1 MILSYSHL
9 IHTFLHFCLQSIPTP
24 PVDPENVE
32 FVIFV
37 RSKKLA
43 QWMPL
48 SIMKGGGPANMLV
61 KSLEN
66 DLGKKLYGNTLVE
79 NVGKA
84 IYKDQAAIEKT
95 IREQF
100 PMFKAAKEFEYGFK
114 IRDKE
119 NPKEW
124 YLATSDIQIIPPEAE
139 MEGTPLDKVGNF
151 FQDIGKNLGM

>member
-1 MILSYSHL
+1 
-9 IHTFLHFCLQSIPTP
+9 
-24 PVDPENVE
+24 
-32 FVIFV
+32 
-37 RSKKLA
+37 
-43 QWMPL
+43 
-48 SIMKGGGPANMLV
+48 MLV